1 MRRLSFEE
9 SATPVVEDL
18 YERLRR
24 LAVEDPR
31 EAKKLF
37 LATFEANSQEL
48 SEFLVRLRKSN
59 EGRLR
64 QVVANSVRAHP
75 EKARIV
81 PELIRWR
88 EVESDE
94 FTRRAIEGVLV
105 DVDPM
110 SIREGTTEERI
121 AARSDLADTYRYVS
135 DRLRHRLRNTMLSAQ
150 AQANRLKKV
159 MTADLGP
166 EVQMIV
172 AKLNDAMVSLG
183 RELEATDV
191 DPGYFWQRSIALAD
205 WLQQLN
211 LRYATQYTPINLRL
225 VNAES
230 PPVRIFASDY
240 LLETIFWNLW
250 LNAHQATGVS
260 CEITVVFQVT
270 ERELDLLISDNG
282 EGFPSD
288 LKDIVFQQIYSTKNL
303 GRGRGLLEIQD
314 GVERLGGRVELYEV
328 NPGNYR
334 IRLRLP
340 LDVE

>member
-1 MRRLSFEE
+1 
-9 SATPVVEDL
+9 
-18 YERLRR
+18 
-24 LAVEDPR
+24 
-31 EAKKLF
+31 
-37 LATFEANSQEL
+37 
-48 SEFLVRLRKSN
+48 
-59 EGRLR
+59 
-64 QVVANSVRAHP
+64 
-75 EKARIV
+75 
-81 PELIRWR
+81 
-88 EVESDE
+88 
-94 FTRRAIEGVLV
+94 
-105 DVDPM
+105 M
-110 SIREGTTEERI
+110 SIRGGTTQERI

-150 AQANRLKKV
+150 AQANRLKKL

-282 EGFPSD
+282 GGFPPD

>member
-1 MRRLSFEE
+1 MP
-9 SATPVVEDL
+9 AVEGL
-18 YERLRR
+18 YERLRK

-48 SEFLVRLRKSN
+48 TEFLVRLRKPN

-75 EKARIV
+75 EKVRII

-94 FTRRAIEGVLV
+94 FTRRAIEGALV
-105 DVDPM
+105 GVD
-110 SIREGTTEERI
+110 STSTGTGTLKEQTTT
-121 AARSDLADTYRYVS
+121 RSDLADTYRYVS

-150 AQANRLKKV
+150 AQANRLKKL
-159 MTADLGP
+159 MTADLGS
-166 EVQMIV
+166 EVQVIV
-172 AKLNDAMVSLG
+172 AKLNDAMVALG

-191 DPGYFWQRSIALAD
+191 DPEYFWQRSIALAD

-230 PPVRIFASDY
+230 PPVRIFANDY
-240 LLETIFWNLW
+240 LLETIFWNVW
-250 LNAHQATGVS
+250 LNAHQATGVN
-260 CEITVVFQVT
+260 CEITVAFRVT
-270 ERELDLLISDNG
+270 GRELNLLISDNG
-282 EGFPSD
+282 EGFPGE
-288 LKDIVFQQIYSTKNL
+288 LKDVVFQQIYSTKNL

-314 GVERLGGRVELYEV
+314 AVERLGGRVELYEAK
-328 NPGNYR
+328 PGEYR
-334 IRLRLP
+334 IRIRLP